1 MFRVS
6 LFYFLQPV
14 PASGVGAGK
23 GLVPVAKATMTSFL
37 QPVPATGVGA
47 GKGLVPAAT
56 TATSPD
62 LGAGLLIKFQYSHMR
77 YNITGLYNSPITEL

>member
-6 LFYFLQPV
+6 LFYFFQPV
-14 PASGVGAGK
+14 PAS
-23 GLVPVAKATMTSFL
+23 
-37 QPVPATGVGA
+37 GVGA